1 MKTGRNN
8 NNRGYSLVELIVVIA
23 IMAILVGVFSISVGS
38 LSGRKINKC
47 ADEIVATLERTRVL
61 TLGKE
66 QNQVEFRLYYD
77 ATQKEY
83 KAQIYQGGTLVSDRT
98 VGNDAITIK
107 VTFEGD
113 ATEYDL
119 KAGTIQGSEPY
130 VNIGSK
136 TDAEKIGL
144 FLVFNRSS
152 GAFEQNTNSV
162 GGTDK
167 TYCKK
172 VTVSGGNREIEI
184 TPVGRTGKILK
195 QSK

>member
-8 NNRGYSLVELIVVIA
+8 SNRGYSLVELIVVIA

-38 LSGRKINKC
+38 LSGRKVNKC
-47 ADEIVATLERTRVL
+47 ADEIV
-61 TLGKE
+61 
-66 QNQVEFRLYYD
+66 

-130 VNIGSK
+130 VKIGSK

-172 VTVSGGNREIEI
+172 VAVSGGNREIEI

>member
-8 NNRGYSLVELIVVIA
+8 RDGGYSLVELVVVIA
-23 IMAILVGVFSISVGS
+23 IMAILVGVFAVSVGS
-38 LSGRKINKC
+38 LSGRKVNKC
-47 ADEIVATLERTRVL
+47 ADEIVATLERARVL

-77 ATQKEY
+77 VAQKEY
-83 KAQIYQGGTLVSDRT
+83 RAQIYQGGTLVTDRT

-107 VTFEGD
+107 VVFEGD

-119 KAGTIQGSEPY
+119 KAGSIQGSDPY
-130 VNIGSK
+130 VKIVSK

-152 GAFEQNTNSV
+152 GAFEQGTNSV
-162 GGTDK
+162 SGTEK
-167 TYCKK
+167 TYCSKI
-172 VTVSGGNREIEI
+172 TISGGNREIEI

-195 QSK
+195 KSR

>member
-8 NNRGYSLVELIVVIA
+8 SNRGYSLVELIVVIA

-38 LSGRKINKC
+38 LSGRKVNKC

-77 ATQKEY
+77 TTEKQY
-83 KAQIYQGGTLVSDRT
+83 RAQIYQGGVVVSDRV
-98 VGNDAITIK
+98 VGKDPIEIS

-113 ATEYDL
+113 STAYDL
-119 KAGTIQGSEPY
+119 RTGVIKGTAPY
-130 VNIGSK
+130 VVSGFG
-136 TDAEKIGL
+136 EEGL

-152 GAFEQNTNSV
+152 GAFEQGTNTV
-162 GGTDK
+162 GETKD
-167 TYCKK
+167 YCSKI
-172 VTVSGGNREIEI
+172 VVSSGSRTIEI
-184 TPVGRTGKILK
+184 MPVGRTGKILK
-195 QSK
+195 KAV